1 MANPQDSLSREHG
14 GIPWKHVIGYLL
26 SIILTALALW
36 VTFET
41 GFSTRTILIIIFIFA
56 FLQAALQLLM
66 FMHMTESSEK
76 KSKLTGQT
84 QTGNILFAAFIAIV
98 IVAGSVWVMSAGHA
112 EHDHHKMDS
121 KTHDM
126 KMDGDMKMDHGDHK

>member
-14 GIPWKHVIGYLL
+14 GIPWKHVIGYIL
-26 SIILTALALW
+26 SIVLTAFALW
-36 VTFET
+36 VTFGT
-41 GFSTRTILIIIFIFA
+41 GFPPRTILIIIFVFA
-56 FLQAALQLLM
+56 FLQATLQLLM

-76 KSKLTGQT
+76 KSKLTGNT

-98 IVAGSVWVMSAGHA
+98 IVAGSVWVMA
-112 EHDHHKMDS
+112 ELHGSHDHHKMEMD
-121 KTHDM
+121 HDM